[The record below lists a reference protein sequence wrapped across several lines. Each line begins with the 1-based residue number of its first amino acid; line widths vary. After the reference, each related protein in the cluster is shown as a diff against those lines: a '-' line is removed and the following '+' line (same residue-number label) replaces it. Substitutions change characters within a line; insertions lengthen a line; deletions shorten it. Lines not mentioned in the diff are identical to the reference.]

1 MRGAVVPTVV
11 KVGGSYAFSSAL
23 KSWIDAVAA
32 CAGRV
37 VVVPGGGPFAEAVRV
52 AQPKMGFDDRAAHEM
67 ALLAMEQ
74 YGCALASLGA
84 GWRLTTSAAAIRD
97 VLHEGGVPVWS
108 PTPMLREANDVP
120 WSWDVTSDSLAAW
133 LAGRIGAKRVL
144 LVKQLE
150 PPPGRLRAAALV
162 ADGIIDPAFPRFLRA
177 SGAQAFIAGPAGH
190 AAAAT
195 AMRNGATV
203 GTAIELG

>member
-1 MRGAVVPTVV
+1 MRAADGVMVV
-11 KVGGSYAFSSAL
+11 KLGGSYAFSSAL
-23 KSWIDAVAA
+23 RSWIEVLVT

-37 VVVPGGGPFAEAVRV
+37 VVAPGGGPFAEAVRV

-74 YGCALASLGA
+74 YGCALANLATSLRPA
-84 GWRLTTSAAAIRD
+84 ASAAAIRR
-97 VLHEGGVPVWS
+97 VLLAGGVPVWS
-108 PTPMLREANDVP
+108 ATRMVRAAKDIP

-144 LVKQLE
+144 LVKHVE
-150 PPPGRLRAAALV
+150 PPAGRLRAAALV

-190 AAAAT
+190 AAAAI
-195 AMRNGATV
+195 AMRNGAV
-203 GTAIELG
+203 AGAAIELP

>member
-37 VVVPGGGPFAEAVRV
+37 VVVPGGGPFAETVRV

-84 GWRLTTSAAAIRD
+84 GWRLAASAAAIRD
-97 VLHEGGVPVWS
+97 VLREGGVPVWS
-108 PTPMLREANDVP
+108 PTPMLRDAKDVP

-150 PPPGRLRAAALV
+150 PSPGRLRAADLV

-190 AAAAT
+190 AAAAA

-203 GTAIELG
+203 GAAIELG